1 MPASVP
7 SMRGPGRRWLRADPA
22 DVAAWAVPAVVVVF
36 LALSNGG
43 YDQIAR
49 STVGV
54 AVWWTVLVGTALNFL
69 LPAGRVESPFGFTH
83 FSFVSWPSLIFKYLR
98 VHCSV

>member
-1 MPASVP
+1 MASC
-7 SMRGPGRRWLRADPA
+7 RPGGRSC
-22 DVAAWAVPAVVVVF
+22 VEVPAVVVVF

-69 LPAGRVESPFGFTH
+69 LPPAAAAPGA
-83 FSFVSWPSLIFKYLR
+83 
-98 VHCSV
+98 